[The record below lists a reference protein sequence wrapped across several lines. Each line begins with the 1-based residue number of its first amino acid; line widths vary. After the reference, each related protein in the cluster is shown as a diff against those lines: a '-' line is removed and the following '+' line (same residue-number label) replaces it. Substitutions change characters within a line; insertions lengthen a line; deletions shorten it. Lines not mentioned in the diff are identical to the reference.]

1 MFFGFDNKTIETAA
15 EAIRRGDIVAFPTE
29 TVYGLGADALN
40 PSAVAKIFKA
50 KGRPQNNPL
59 IIHIH
64 DVAEMEKYACPTP
77 LAYKLAEAFWPGP
90 FTMILPKKDCI
101 PDAVSAGLDTVAVR
115 LPSDPVAR
123 KLIKL
128 SGTAIAAPSANISG
142 SPSPTKAE
150 HVLHDYEGTEKIAG
164 IIDGGPCEFG
174 VESTVLSLTTEPPM
188 LLRPGY
194 VTPEE
199 IMKFIP
205 DLILS
210 DAVKNRL
217 PEGAKAESP
226 GMLHRH
232 YAPSAET
239 EGVKGRSRRAA
250 AYINQ
255 CIRSS
260 GKKCGVMCFDGE
272 EELYL
277 SSVKVISYG
286 KETVPEDRAAKM
298 FGVLRELD
306 GMGLDKIFIRI
317 EDDGGVGLAVFNRL
331 LRACEFNI
339 TDADPM
345 PAVFGITGLSGA
357 GKTTLCDALEKKGY
371 DHIDTDGISR
381 YTLDMGKDELV
392 SVFGCEIISD
402 DGKVDRKKLAA
413 KAFASPEGTSSLNS
427 ITHKYI
433 MGEVTRRLAENRLS
447 EKPSLVDGAALIE
460 AQADKLCDALIA
472 VAAGYD
478 TRLER
483 IIGRDALSEEQA
495 EKRLSAQQPYALIL
509 KKADFVF
516 ENETLDGYGQELD
529 RLEKFLAKYTN
540 NK

>member
-1 MFFGFDNKTIETAA
+1 MAA
-15 EAIRRGDIVAFPTE
+15 AAIRSGDVVAFPTE

-40 PSAVAKIFKA
+40 PDAVAKIFKA

-64 DVAEMEKYACPTP
+64 DVSEMEKYAYPTE

-90 FTMILPKKDCI
+90 FTMILPKKECI
-101 PDAVSAGLDTVAVR
+101 PNAVSAGLDTVAIR

-142 SPSPTKAE
+142 SPSPTRAG
-150 HVLHDYEGTEKIAG
+150 HVLHDYQGTDKIAG

-174 VESTVLSLTTEPPM
+174 VESTVLSLTENPPM
-188 LLRPGY
+188 LLRPGSI
-194 VTPEE
+194 TPEE
-199 IMKFIP
+199 IMRYIP
-205 DLILS
+205 DLTLS
-210 DAVKNRL
+210 EAVKNKL
-217 PEGAKAESP
+217 PDGAKAESP

-232 YAPSAET
+232 YAPIAET
-239 EGVKGRSRRAA
+239 EGVKGSSVRAA
-250 AYINQ
+250 VYINEN
-255 CIRSS
+255 IINS

-272 EELYL
+272 EKLYL
-277 SSVKVISYG
+277 SSAIVMSYG
-286 KETVPEDRAAKM
+286 KESVPEDRAAKM
-298 FGVLRELD
+298 FDVLRQLD
-306 GMGLDKIFIRI
+306 LLGLEKIFVRI

-345 PAVFGITGLSGA
+345 PAVFGVTGLSGA
-357 GKTTLCDALEKKGY
+357 GKTTLCDILEERGY
-371 DHIDTDGISR
+371 DHIDTDSISR

-392 SVFGCEIISD
+392 SRFGNEILAC
-402 DGKVDRKKLAA
+402 DGSIDRKILAS
-413 KAFASPEGTSSLNS
+413 KAFASPEGTADLNK

-433 MGEVTRRLAENRLS
+433 MKEVVRRLS
-447 EKPSLVDGAALIE
+447 ENRVDNKISLVDGAALIE
-460 AQADKLCDALIA
+460 AEAHKLCDVLIT

-483 IIGRDALSEEQA
+483 IISRDRLSVEQA
-495 EKRLSAQQPYALIL
+495 EKRLAAQRPYALIL
-509 KKADFVF
+509 KETDFVF
-516 ENETLDGYGQELD
+516 ENETADGYGKELD
-529 RLEKFLAKYTN
+529 RLSEFLAKYI
-540 NK
+540 K